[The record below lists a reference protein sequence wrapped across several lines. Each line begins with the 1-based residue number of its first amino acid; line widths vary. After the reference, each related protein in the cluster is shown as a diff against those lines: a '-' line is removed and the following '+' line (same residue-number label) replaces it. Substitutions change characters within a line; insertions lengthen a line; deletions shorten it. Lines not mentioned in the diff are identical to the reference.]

1 MCFNKLEANICLW
14 RSFFHK
20 FILSSFQTGLFGPWE
35 EGGGVCVRTYRTLP
49 PLAYAPVNTNVVRRN
64 CAERNS
70 NVVTKVVETRRK
82 FGRAKAELVEQK
94 GSTSFKRMCRPEI
107 TRESSTFQSV
117 VGNDGAYQPQK
128 RRLRTS
134 LFQDSASRQE
144 STIRIPTHRESC
156 TQMTHWPEQTEAAG
170 AVYVSNKIFSNL
182 GFHNIH
188 AFFKNKNQ

>member
-1 MCFNKLEANICLW
+1 MCFNKLEANIYLW
-14 RSFFHK
+14 RSFFRK

-35 EGGGVCVRTYRTLP
+35 GGVRSHLSHPPP

-107 TRESSTFQSV
+107 TRESSTFRSV

-134 LFQDSASRQE
+134 LFQDSASRPE
-144 STIRIPTHRESC
+144 STIRIPTRRESC

-170 AVYVSNKIFSNL
+170 ALYVSNKIFSNL
-182 GFHNIH
+182 
-188 AFFKNKNQ
+188 

>member
-1 MCFNKLEANICLW
+1 MG
-14 RSFFHK
+14 R
-20 FILSSFQTGLFGPWE
+20 
-35 EGGGVCVRTYRTLP
+35 GGVRSHLSHPP

-70 NVVTKVVETRRK
+70 NVVTKVVETRGK
-82 FGRAKAELVEQK
+82 FGRVKAELVEEK

-117 VGNDGAYQPQK
+117 VGNDGANQPQK

-134 LFQDSASRQE
+134 LFQDSASRPE

-170 AVYVSNKIFSNL
+170 ALYVSNKILSNL
-182 GFHNIH
+182 WFYNIH

>member
-1 MCFNKLEANICLW
+1 MCFNKLEANIYLW
-14 RSFFHK
+14 RSFFRK

-35 EGGGVCVRTYRTLP
+35 GGGVRSHLSHP
-49 PLAYAPVNTNVVRRN
+49 APLAYAPVNTNVVRRN

-94 GSTSFKRMCRPEI
+94 GSTSFKRMCHPEI
-107 TRESSTFQSV
+107 TRESSTFRSV

-134 LFQDSASRQE
+134 LFQDSASRPE
-144 STIRIPTHRESC
+144 STIRIPTRRESC

-170 AVYVSNKIFSNL
+170 ALYVSNKIFSNL
-182 GFHNIH
+182 
-188 AFFKNKNQ
+188 

>member
-1 MCFNKLEANICLW
+1 M
-14 RSFFHK
+14 RSH
-20 FILSSFQTGLFGPWE
+20 LSHP
-35 EGGGVCVRTYRTLP
+35 P

-70 NVVTKVVETRRK
+70 NVETKVVETRGK
-82 FGRAKAELVEQK
+82 FGRAKAELVEEK

-117 VGNDGAYQPQK
+117 VGNDGANQPQK

-134 LFQDSASRQE
+134 LFQDSASRPE

-170 AVYVSNKIFSNL
+170 ALYVSNKIFSNL
-182 GFHNIH
+182 
-188 AFFKNKNQ
+188 

>member
-1 MCFNKLEANICLW
+1 MG
-14 RSFFHK
+14 R
-20 FILSSFQTGLFGPWE
+20 
-35 EGGGVCVRTYRTLP
+35 GGGVFVRTDRTLP

-134 LFQDSASRQE
+134 LFQDSASRPE

-170 AVYVSNKIFSNL
+170 ALYVSKKYFRTCDFITYTLFSKIRTSNFGGGGGGLLPSKRLL
-182 GFHNIH
+182 GMCRWMDSHFHN
-188 AFFKNKNQ
+188 

>member
-1 MCFNKLEANICLW
+1 M
-14 RSFFHK
+14 
-20 FILSSFQTGLFGPWE
+20 
-35 EGGGVCVRTYRTLP
+35 
-49 PLAYAPVNTNVVRRN
+49 
-64 CAERNS
+64 
-70 NVVTKVVETRRK
+70 VTKVVETRRK

-134 LFQDSASRQE
+134 LFQDSASRPE

-156 TQMTHWPEQTEAAG
+156 TQMMHWPEQTEVEG
-170 AVYVSNKIFSNL
+170 ALYVSNKIFSNL
-182 GFHNIH
+182 
-188 AFFKNKNQ
+188 